1 MILEYWRQPDVT
13 VETFRNFWFHTG
25 DLAYIDADGLLNWTD
40 RKKDAM
46 RRRGEM
52 ISSIVVENAATA
64 YELDEFVYE
73 EIEIEVYGTTAVL
86 SSRYRE
92 VARLG
97 EQDLGGD
104 FLVTD
109 VWVRRDGRWQVVRR
123 HATRT
128 G

>member
-1 MILEYWRQPDVT
+1 MTDAIAHELTGLSREWMEAVQQHDRDRLEELLAEEFT
-13 VETFRNFWFHTG
+13 V
-25 DLAYIDADGLLNWTD
+25 AGLL
-40 RKKDAM
+40 
-46 RRRGEM
+46 GEVGRSEW
-52 ISSIVVENAATA
+52 IENAATA
-64 YELDEFVYE
+64 NELDEFVYE